1 MIVRRATLAA
11 IVTPFLLAQSM
22 PAQDLPDGPGK
33 ELLMNVCTEC
43 HTINRIVEKKI
54 TKDEWN
60 DIVDRMASKGARATD
75 QEFDTI
81 VNYLVKNFGK
91 E

>member
-1 MIVRRATLAA
+1 
-11 IVTPFLLAQSM
+11 M

-33 ELLMNVCTEC
+33 ELLMNVCTAC

>member
-1 MIVRRATLAA
+1 
-11 IVTPFLLAQSM
+11 M

-33 ELLMNVCTEC
+33 ELLMNVCTQC